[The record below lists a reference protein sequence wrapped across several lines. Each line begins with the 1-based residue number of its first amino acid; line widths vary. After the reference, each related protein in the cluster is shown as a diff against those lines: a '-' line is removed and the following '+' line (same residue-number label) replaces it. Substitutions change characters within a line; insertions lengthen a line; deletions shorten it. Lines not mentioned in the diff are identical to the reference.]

1 MGQKKFSAN
10 EYNSIR
16 TEMISRI
23 NVISNQTSTAL
34 ITIISM
40 WTAGFTLLILYSQK
54 EFKTVEIAIIMGY
67 ISAILFL
74 IPILYF
80 IPLAIKSGENMV
92 QIASL
97 SMYIRV
103 FYDALSVINGDELYN
118 WETSNNRVSNV
129 NIDRGTKSGVLRWIN
144 SEYSILAVS
153 SYMLFIMVSVLGIIK
168 IYQLEISE
176 GIRIVLMVI
185 YCILALA
192 GIIAIMVIQRV
203 ASVKNTLMEYTDE
216 FAAAYMRRAQELGF
230 INSESEYATMWA
242 MVDPHSK
249 GNFFNGINP

>member
-1 MGQKKFSAN
+1 MGQKKFSSN

-16 TEMISRI
+16 AEMISRI
-23 NVISNQTSTAL
+23 NVISTQTSTAL

-40 WTAGFTLLILYSQK
+40 WAAGFTLLVLYSQK
-54 EFKTVEIAIIMGY
+54 QFETMEITIIMGY

-103 FYDALSVINGDELYN
+103 FYDALSIINGDELYN

-185 YCILALA
+185 YFSIGWYYCDYIDSKSSKCKKYINGVYRCICNGIYAQSA
-192 GIIAIMVIQRV
+192 GI
-203 ASVKNTLMEYTDE
+203 
-216 FAAAYMRRAQELGF
+216 GF
-230 INSESEYATMWA
+230 
-242 MVDPHSK
+242 H
-249 GNFFNGINP
+249 